1 MEKLNCSVY
10 EISDSIENL
19 IAEGATVPLCI
30 SGSSMNPFLISR
42 RDIVYLRLHT
52 KKDLKKGS
60 ILLFK
65 RSDGS
70 LVLHRV
76 KKICAD
82 DSLLLCGDAQKECE
96 NIKISQVV
104 AVVVEIE
111 RKGIRR
117 STDSF
122 YWKTVNILWQISFPV
137 RSILMRLWFKIRRI
151 RNKKQPE

>member
-1 MEKLNCSVY
+1 MEKLNFSVC

-19 IAEGATVPLCI
+19 IAEGATVSLCI

-52 KKDLKKGS
+52 EKDLKKGS

-65 RSDGS
+65 RRDGS
-70 LVLHRV
+70 LVLHRA
-76 KKICAD
+76 KKICSD
-82 DSLLLCGDAQKECE
+82 GSLLICGDAQTECE
-96 NIKISQVV
+96 NIGISQVV
-104 AVVVEIE
+104 AVVAEIE
-111 RKGIRR
+111 RKSIKR

-122 YWKTVNILWQISFPV
+122 YWKTINTLWQILFPV
-137 RSILMRLWFKIRRI
+137 RSPLMRLWFKIRRI